1 MYAIRQHEF
10 GPPETLRYEQVR
22 DPAPAEGQVRIAVEA
37 SGVHLIDTA
46 IRRGQ
51 SWGFPLPALPMVP
64 GREVAGTV
72 DEVGA
77 GVDDDWLGRRVVAHL
92 GLASGGYAERS
103 VAAAEAVHEIPTGLA
118 PDAAVAAIGTG
129 RTAVAIL
136 DIAAVRAGE
145 VVLVTGA
152 AGGLGTL
159 FVQAARAAGATV
171 VGVAGGHRKAAR
183 LRALGATVV
192 ADNHDPG
199 WAGGVQEA
207 LGDRAPTLVLDG
219 VGGALGRE
227 ALALLG
233 AGGRIVLFG
242 GASGEPT
249 QLTTA
254 DLAGR
259 GLTATWA
266 LGQRPS
272 PERLRELERR
282 ALEAFASGRFVPL
295 THGFPLADAAASHAA
310 VEARATIGKTVLVP

>member
-136 DIAAVRAGE
+136 DIAASDASSAGISC
-145 VVLVTGA
+145 TA
-152 AGGLGTL
+152 ATAATL
-159 FVQAARAAGATV
+159 RSA
-171 VGVAGGHRKAAR
+171 
-183 LRALGATVV
+183 
-192 ADNHDPG
+192 
-199 WAGGVQEA
+199 
-207 LGDRAPTLVLDG
+207 
-219 VGGALGRE
+219 
-227 ALALLG
+227 
-233 AGGRIVLFG
+233 
-242 GASGEPT
+242 
-249 QLTTA
+249 
-254 DLAGR
+254 
-259 GLTATWA
+259 
-266 LGQRPS
+266 
-272 PERLRELERR
+272 
-282 ALEAFASGRFVPL
+282 
-295 THGFPLADAAASHAA
+295 
-310 VEARATIGKTVLVP
+310 